1 MQVRQLKAEYTDNV
15 IVRFELGGRY
25 EMDSSSVFV
34 EKLFQCPDLDE
45 DAFDIIH
52 DELHIFNNR
61 SGKFFTLRASV
72 VEAQEVG
79 WGRLRL
85 RSPWNLFTKREK
97 RVRESAGLSRPVS
110 YEFF

>member
-15 IVRFELGGRY
+15 IVRFEIGGRH
-25 EMDSSSVFV
+25 EMDSSSVLV

-45 DAFDIIH
+45 DAFEIIH

-61 SGKFFTLRASV
+61 SGKFFTLHATV
-72 VEAQEVG
+72 VEAREVG
-79 WGRLRL
+79 WGRLR
-85 RSPWNLFTKREK
+85 SPWNIFTNREK
-97 RVRESAGLSRPVS
+97 RVRESAGLSRPVL